1 MHTVELLERAI
12 AEAQRRKFVVRQEW
26 LGGSTAGACELK
38 GRRWLLIDLAL
49 SPREQLDLV
58 EEALRQFPEP
68 ATSGPADPSFPRV
81 LSPPWRKA
89 A

>member
-12 AEAQRRKFVVRQEW
+12 ALAIQSGFVVRQDW
-26 LGGSTAGACELK
+26 LGGSAAGACRFK
-38 GRRWLLIDLAL
+38 DQDWLFVDLAQ

-58 EEALRQFPEP
+58 LGALSRLSRSPH
-68 ATSGPADPSFPRV
+68 ADADAE
-81 LSPPWRKA
+81 LQAILKLRKA

>member
-12 AEAQRRKFVVRQEW
+12 ALAEQRGFVVRQDW
-26 LGGSTAGACELK
+26 LAGSAAGACEFK
-38 GRRWLLIDLAL
+38 GRRWLLIDLAQ

-58 EEALRQFPEP
+58 LEALRQFPP
-68 ATSGPADPSFPRV
+68 QSPSIATSHLPSLLP
-81 LSPPWRKA
+81 SRKA

>member
-12 AEAQRRKFVVRQEW
+12 AEAQQRGFVVRQDW
-26 LGGSTAGACELK
+26 LSGSTAGACELK

-58 EEALRQFPEP
+58 LEALRQFPRE
-68 ATSGPADPSFPRV
+68 SPSASAPQ
-81 LSPPWRKA
+81 LHSLLPSRKA